1 MEKFQ
6 GNLVKVTQL
15 FSSEAEIQ
23 TWAVLDTKCYVFYD
37 SMKWKELPRIG
48 KFI

>member
-6 GNLVKVTQL
+6 GNLIKVTQL

-23 TWAVLDTKCYVFYD
+23 TWAVLNTKCYVLYD
-37 SMKWKELPRIG
+37 SMKWKELPRIC
-48 KFI
+48 KSI

>member
-6 GNLVKVTQL
+6 GNLIKVTQV

-23 TWAVLDTKCYVFYD
+23 TWAVLDTKCYVLYD
-37 SMKWKELPRIG
+37 SMK
-48 KFI
+48 